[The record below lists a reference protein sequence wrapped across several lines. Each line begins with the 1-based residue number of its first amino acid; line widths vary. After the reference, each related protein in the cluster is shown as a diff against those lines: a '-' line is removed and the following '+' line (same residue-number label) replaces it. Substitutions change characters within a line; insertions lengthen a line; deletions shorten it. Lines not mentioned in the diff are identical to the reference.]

1 MPDADDLLDVM
12 PWNRKQPYDMRK
24 IIAGLAD
31 RGSIFELQPQYG
43 AALITSLCRMDGD
56 VVGVVGNQPLVR
68 AGSFDAEEADK
79 ATHFIQVCNAFHIPM
94 VFLADTPGF
103 MVGPKAEGAGLLRRG
118 MRVAHVLTQ
127 MRVPAVSVAIRKVY
141 GMGGNA
147 MNGIGNEQL
156 TVLAWPTA
164 EFGSLPVE
172 GGVMAQFSRSIGES
186 DDPTQ
191 ARKSLLDEFR
201 NAASVDGAAR
211 RFNFDELIDPRE
223 TRGRIVA
230 AFRRV
235 RDQPLEGG
243 RLATLGIMP

>member
-1 MPDADDLLDVM
+1 M

-156 TVLAWPTA
+156 TVLAWPTTRSSGRCRWKA
-164 EFGSLPVE
+164 GSW
-172 GGVMAQFSRSIGES
+172 RSSAVRSGNRMTPHRHGRVCSTSSVTPPRWIG
-186 DDPTQ
+186 
-191 ARKSLLDEFR
+191 RR
-201 NAASVDGAAR
+201 DGS
-211 RFNFDELIDPRE
+211 
-223 TRGRIVA
+223 TS
-230 AFRRV
+230 
-235 RDQPLEGG
+235 
-243 RLATLGIMP
+243 TS